1 MFAAKK
7 ISKFFNFLISI
18 MKPTLLILAAGMGS
32 RYGGLKQLDEVGQ
45 AGEAIM
51 DFSIYDALKAGF
63 GKVVFVIRR
72 DFEQEF
78 KDKIGSRWEGK
89 IAVEYAFQGSDTYVP
104 AVEGQV
110 ERAKP
115 WGTGHAV
122 LVAKDV
128 VHEPFVAINAD
139 DFYGYSGFEKMADF
153 LVNGCQ
159 PTNYAMVG
167 YVLKNT
173 LSENGAVSRGVCSM
187 DKNNLLRSVTECTGI
202 EETPDGIFYSGE
214 NGKTSLDASA
224 LVSMNIWGFH
234 PHIFELLQGGFND
247 FVAANAAN
255 PKAEFY
261 ISSFANDLINSGTA
275 SFEVLPNDEKW
286 YGVTY
291 REDKEM
297 VQSAFKEMTGRGVY
311 PVGLW
316 G

>member
-1 MFAAKK
+1 
-7 ISKFFNFLISI
+7 

-51 DFSIYDALKAGF
+51 DYSIYDAVKAGF

-78 KDKIGSRWEGK
+78 KEKIGSRWEGK
-89 IAVEYAFQGSDTYVP
+89 IAVEYAFQGPDTFVP
-104 AVEGQV
+104 AVDGQV

-122 LVAKDV
+122 LVAKDMV
-128 VHEPFVAINAD
+128 QEPFVAINAD
-139 DFYGYSGFEKMADF
+139 DFYGYAGFEKLAGF
-153 LVNGCQ
+153 LSTDCA
-159 PTNYAMVG
+159 PTHYAMVG

-187 DKNNLLRSVTECTGI
+187 DEFNFLRTVTECTGI
-202 EETPDGIFYSGE
+202 EQTDEGILYNGDDG
-214 NGKTSLDASA
+214 KALLDATS

-234 PHIFELLQGGFND
+234 PHIFELLQAGFND

-261 ISSFANDLINSGTA
+261 ISSFANDLINNGKAT
-275 SFEVLPNDEKW
+275 FQVLPNDEKW

-297 VQSAFKEMTGRGVY
+297 VQAAFAEMTKEGLY

>member
-1 MFAAKK
+1 
-7 ISKFFNFLISI
+7 

-51 DFSIYDALKAGF
+51 DYSIYDALKAGF

-89 IAVEYAFQGSDTYVP
+89 IAVEYAFQGPDTFVP
-104 AVEGQV
+104 AVPGQV

-128 VHEPFVAINAD
+128 VKEPFVAINAD
-139 DFYGYSGFEKMADF
+139 DFYGYSGFEKMSKF
-153 LVNGCQ
+153 LSNDCK
-159 PTNYAMVG
+159 PTHYGMVG

-187 DKNNLLRSVTECTGI
+187 DENNLLRTVTECTGI
-202 EETPDGIFYSGE
+202 EETPEGIFYNAE
-214 NGKTSLDASA
+214 NGKAPLDASA

-234 PHIFELLQGGFND
+234 PHIFELLQEGFND

-261 ISSFANDLINSGTA
+261 ISSYANDLINNGTA
-275 SFEVLPNDEKW
+275 TFAVLPNDEKW

-297 VQSAFKEMTGRGVY
+297 VQAAFAEMTGKGVY

-316 G
+316 K

>member
-1 MFAAKK
+1 
-7 ISKFFNFLISI
+7 
-18 MKPTLLILAAGMGS
+18 MGS

-51 DFSIYDALKAGF
+51 DYSIYDAIKAGF

-89 IAVEYAFQGSDTYVP
+89 VQVEYAFQGPDIYVP

-128 VHEPFVAINAD
+128 VKEPFVAINAD
-139 DFYGYSGFEKMADF
+139 DFYGYAGFEKMAKF
-153 LVNGCQ
+153 LSTDCAS
-159 PTNYAMVG
+159 THYAMVG

-187 DKNNLLRSVTECTGI
+187 DEFNFLRTVTECTGI
-202 EETPDGIFYSGE
+202 EQTDEGILYNGDDG
-214 NGKTSLDASA
+214 KQLLDASS

-247 FVAANAAN
+247 FVASNAAN

-261 ISSFANDLINSGTA
+261 ISSFANDLINNGTA
-275 SFEVLPNDEKW
+275 TFKVLPNDEKW

-297 VQSAFKEMTGRGVY
+297 VQAAFAEMTERGVY

>member
-1 MFAAKK
+1 
-7 ISKFFNFLISI
+7 

-51 DFSIYDALKAGF
+51 DYSIYDAIKAGF

-78 KDKIGSRWEGK
+78 KDKIGNRWEGK
-89 IAVEYAFQGSDTYVP
+89 TEVAYAFQGPDTYVQ

-110 ERAKP
+110 ERTKP

-128 VHEPFVAINAD
+128 VNEPFVAINAD

-153 LVNGCQ
+153 LSNHCK

-187 DKNNLLRSVTECTGI
+187 DENNLLRTVTECTGI
-202 EETPDGIFYSGE
+202 EETAEGIFYNGE
-214 NGKTSLDASA
+214 NGKTPLDGKS

-234 PHIFELLQGGFND
+234 PHIFELLQAGFND
-247 FVAANAAN
+247 FVAKNAAN

-275 SFEVLPNDEKW
+275 TFEVLPNDEKW

-297 VQSAFKEMTGRGVY
+297 VQRAFAEMTEAGKY

>member
-1 MFAAKK
+1 
-7 ISKFFNFLISI
+7 

-51 DFSIYDALKAGF
+51 DYSIYDAIKAGF

-89 IAVEYAFQGSDTYVP
+89 VQVEYAFQGPDTYVP
-104 AVEGQV
+104 AVAGQV

-122 LVAKDV
+122 LVAKDMV
-128 VHEPFVAINAD
+128 NEPFVAINAD
-139 DFYGYSGFEKMADF
+139 DFYGYAGFEKMAKF
-153 LVNGCQ
+153 LKNDCQ
-159 PTNYAMVG
+159 PTHYAMVG
-167 YVLKNT
+167 YVLRNT

-187 DKNNLLRSVTECTGI
+187 DESNLLRTVTECTGI
-202 EETPDGIFYSGE
+202 EETPDGIFYNGE
-214 NGKTSLDASA
+214 NGKQSLSGDA

-234 PHIFELLQGGFND
+234 PHIFELLQTGFNE
-247 FVAANAAN
+247 FVAKNASN

-261 ISSFANDLINSGTA
+261 ISSYANDLINNGTA
-275 SFEVLPNDEKW
+275 TFEVLPNDEKW

-297 VQSAFKEMTGRGVY
+297 VQAAFAEMTAKGVY

-316 G
+316 K

>member
-1 MFAAKK
+1 
-7 ISKFFNFLISI
+7 

-51 DFSIYDALKAGF
+51 DYSIYDALKAGF

-78 KDKIGSRWEGK
+78 KEKIGSRWEGK
-89 IAVEYAFQGSDTYVP
+89 TEVAYAFQGSDTFVP

-128 VHEPFVAINAD
+128 VNEPFVAINAD
-139 DFYGYSGFEKMADF
+139 DFYGYSGFEKMAEF
-153 LVNGCQ
+153 LTNHCQ

-187 DKNNLLRSVTECTGI
+187 DENNLLRTVMECTGI
-202 EETPDGIFYSGE
+202 EETADGIFYNGE
-214 NGKTSLDASA
+214 NGKTPLDGSA

-234 PHIFELLQGGFND
+234 PHIFELLQEGFND
-247 FVAANAAN
+247 FVSKNAAN

-261 ISSFANDLINSGTA
+261 ISSYANDLINAGTA
-275 SFEVLPNDEKW
+275 TFEVLPNDEKW

-297 VQSAFKEMTGRGVY
+297 VQAAFAEMTAKGLY
-311 PVGLW
+311 PISLW

>member
-1 MFAAKK
+1 
-7 ISKFFNFLISI
+7 

-51 DFSIYDALKAGF
+51 DYSIYDALKAGF

-89 IAVEYAFQGSDTYVP
+89 IAVDYAFQGPDTYVP
-104 AVEGQV
+104 SVAGQV

-128 VHEPFVAINAD
+128 VKEPFVAINAD
-139 DFYGYSGFEKMADF
+139 DFYGYAGFEKMAKF
-153 LVNGCQ
+153 LSNDCK

-167 YVLKNT
+167 YVLNNT

-187 DKNNLLRSVTECTGI
+187 DENNLLRTVTECTGI
-202 EETPDGIFYSGE
+202 EETAEGIFYNGE
-214 NGKTSLDASA
+214 NGKTPLDGKS

-234 PHIFELLQGGFND
+234 PHIFELLHEGFNE
-247 FVAANAAN
+247 FVEKNATN

-261 ISSFANDLINSGTA
+261 ISSYANDLINSGTA
-275 SFEVLPNDEKW
+275 TFEVLPNDEKW

-297 VQSAFKEMTGRGVY
+297 VQAAFAEMTGRGVY

-316 G
+316 K

>member
-1 MFAAKK
+1 
-7 ISKFFNFLISI
+7 

-51 DFSIYDALKAGF
+51 DYSIYDAIKAGF
-63 GKVVFVIRR
+63 GKGVFVIRR

-78 KDKIGSRWEGK
+78 KEKIGSRWEGK
-89 IAVEYAFQGSDTYVP
+89 VQVEYAFQGPDTYVP

-128 VHEPFVAINAD
+128 VKEPFVAINAD
-139 DFYGYSGFEKMADF
+139 DFYGFAGFEKMANF
-153 LVNGCQ
+153 LSTHCK
-159 PTNYAMVG
+159 PDNYAMVG
-167 YVLKNT
+167 YILKNT

-187 DKNNLLRSVTECTGI
+187 DEFNFLRTVTECTGI
-202 EETPDGIFYSGE
+202 EQTDEGILYNGDDG
-214 NGKTSLDASA
+214 KQVLDATS

-234 PHIFELLQGGFND
+234 PHIFELLQTGFNA
-247 FVAANAAN
+247 FVAANAVN

-261 ISSFANDLINSGTA
+261 ISSFANDLINSGAA

-291 REDKEM
+291 REDKET
-297 VQSAFKEMTGRGVY
+297 VQAAFAEMTRQGKY
-311 PVGLW
+311 PVPLW
-316 G
+316 

>member
-1 MFAAKK
+1 
-7 ISKFFNFLISI
+7 

-51 DFSIYDALKAGF
+51 DYSIHDALKAGF

-89 IAVEYAFQGSDTYVP
+89 AIVDYAFQGPDTYVP

-110 ERAKP
+110 ERQKP

-122 LVAKDV
+122 LVAKEV
-128 VHEPFVAINAD
+128 VNEPFVAINAD
-139 DFYGYSGFEKMADF
+139 DFYGYSGFEKMATF
-153 LVNGCQ
+153 LSNHCQ
-159 PTNYAMVG
+159 PTNYGMVG

-187 DKNNLLRSVTECTGI
+187 DENHLLRTVTECTGI
-202 EETPDGIFYSGE
+202 EDTEAGIYYNGE
-214 NGKTSLDASA
+214 NGRAPLDGSA

-234 PHIFELLQGGFND
+234 PHIFGLLQAGFD
-247 FVAANAAN
+247 AFVEKNATN

-261 ISSFANDLINSGTA
+261 ISSFANDLINHQTA
-275 SFEVLPNDEKW
+275 TFQVLPNDEKW

-297 VQSAFKEMTGRGVY
+297 VQRAFAEMTAAGKY
-311 PVGLW
+311 PVPLW